1 MNEKLGAA
9 NEEVQSSNKELP
21 GINEEMDTA
30 GEELQSANEDVTML
44 NEELKNRNLEL
55 VQINDDLV
63 NIQNSV
69 GIPMIILTND
79 LKIRRMTPAADKFLN
94 ISPTDV
100 GRPIGDISLF
110 IDSPNLK
117 ELATEVIQSVTP
129 IEREVRTKSGHRWS
143 LMIMPYKTSE
153 NRIDGAVITCE
164 DTTDL
169 KLNLEM
175 SNLFL
180 ETANIMAETL
190 DLDKVLVSLL
200 KVINNVIPESRAIVN
215 LIDSEKGEMEAI
227 AAVGSP
233 VLLHKKLK
241 LKDIMPAHG
250 DMIYEKKIVLVD
262 YESVDV
268 TAKVKKFLRESNSRV
283 VLYVPMVAHYKVIG
297 VVAVDVPGERGEYSK
312 REIELLTGIASQAA
326 VAIEN
331 AGLYGSSKH
340 IASVL
345 QEALLSKPKDLPGV
359 EFDYVYQSATEAARV
374 GGDFYDVFEID
385 KNHIGIIIGDVAGKG
400 VEAAS
405 FAARAN
411 FTVRAYAYEYDRP
424 DLVLKKTNEVLTRTE
439 DNTSF
444 VTLFFGVIDIDSGAL
459 TYCNGG
465 HPPALIASK
474 TGEIKQL
481 LTGSPI
487 VGAFSDVEFKG
498 SEDTLKK
505 GDLLVLY
512 TDGTIEAQRDDELFG
527 LQRLIDIFKAPKS
540 PRDMTQLIFSRI
552 TEFTGGELADDVAI
566 LALTLKD

>member
-1 MNEKLGAA
+1 VNEKLGAT
-9 NEEVQSSNKELP
+9 NEEVQSSN
-21 GINEEMDTA
+21 EEMETA
-30 GEELQSANEDVTML
+30 EEELQSANEELTML
-44 NEELKNRNLEL
+44 NEELQNRNLEL

-117 ELATEVIQSVTP
+117 ELATEVIRSVTP
-129 IEREVRTKSGHRWS
+129 IEREVRARSGRRWS

-153 NRIDGAVITCE
+153 NRIDGAVLTCE
-164 DTTDL
+164 DITDL

-180 ETANIMAETL
+180 ESANIMAETL
-190 DLDKVLVSLL
+190 DLDKVLISLL

-227 AAVGSP
+227 AAMGSP

-241 LKDIMPAHG
+241 LKDIMPARG

-268 TAKVKKFLRESNSRV
+268 TAKVKKFIRESNSRV
-283 VLYVPMVAHYKVIG
+283 VLYVPMVAHNKVIG
-297 VVAVDVPGERGEYSK
+297 VVAVDVPGERSEYSK

-465 HPPALIASK
+465 HPPALIASR

-498 SEDTLKK
+498 GEDTLKK

-512 TDGTIEAQRDDELFG
+512 TDGTIEAQKEDELFG

-540 PRDMTQLIFSRI
+540 PKDMTQHIFSRI